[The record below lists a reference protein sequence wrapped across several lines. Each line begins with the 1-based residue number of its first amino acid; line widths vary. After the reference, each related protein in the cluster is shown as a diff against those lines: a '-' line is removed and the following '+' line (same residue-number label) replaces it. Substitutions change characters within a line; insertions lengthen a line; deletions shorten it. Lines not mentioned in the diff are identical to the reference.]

1 MFRLG
6 FFFTYL
12 IISCNND
19 PLPIK
24 PAFTHVDSIPLPEG
38 FHRVTLPSQSFGQ
51 WLRGQAFRKDN
62 TVYLYNGT
70 PKPDQDLHYAVL
82 NWSVGKKDLQ
92 QCADAVMRLRAEFLF
107 EHHLYESIVFFD
119 NEGGEYK
126 WKEGAD
132 RRNWQ
137 HYLDRVFGM
146 CGTASLAKQ
155 MKQRTSVLEIMP
167 GDVFIRGG
175 FPGHAML
182 VMDVAVNARGEKK
195 ILLAQSY
202 MPAQDIHI
210 VKNPLSTMESPWIP
224 VSDKGKIYTPE
235 WVFNSSE
242 LMQW

>member
-1 MFRLG
+1 M
-6 FFFTYL
+6 
-12 IISCNND
+12 
-19 PLPIK
+19 
-24 PAFTHVDSIPLPEG
+24 IPL
-38 FHRVTLPSQSFGQ
+38 F
-51 WLRGQAFRKDN
+51 
-62 TVYLYNGT
+62 
-70 PKPDQDLHYAVL
+70 
-82 NWSVGKKDLQ
+82 
-92 QCADAVMRLRAEFLF
+92 
-107 EHHLYESIVFFD
+107 FFD

-155 MKQRTSVLEIMP
+155 MKQKTSVLEIMP